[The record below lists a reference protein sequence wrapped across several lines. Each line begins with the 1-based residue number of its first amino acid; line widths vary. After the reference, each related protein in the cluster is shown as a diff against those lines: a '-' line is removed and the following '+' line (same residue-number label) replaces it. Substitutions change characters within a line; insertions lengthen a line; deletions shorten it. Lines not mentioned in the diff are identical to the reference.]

1 MLAILS
7 DDLLDA
13 SKIMAFARAEGMIF
27 FWTKNASELCDR
39 VLTEGAQLCVID
51 LQLSGLDLEKLLH
64 QLRALEHVPVIV
76 GYGSHVQRERLH
88 LARNW
93 GCDLVLPRSA
103 FFEQVKTGIQ
113 DWLKLRQADQARIS

>member
-27 FWTKNASELCDR
+27 FWAKNASELCER
-39 VLTEGAQLCVID
+39 VLREGAQLCVLD
-51 LQLSGLDLEKLLH
+51 LQLSGLDLEKLL
-64 QLRALEHVPVIV
+64 QQMRAREHAPVIV
-76 GYGSHVQRERLH
+76 GYGSHVHRERLQ
-88 LARNW
+88 LARNL

-103 FFEQVKTGIQ
+103 FFEQVKAGIK
-113 DWLKLRQADQARIS
+113 DWLKLRQEDQARIS